1 MKESFLVFDF
11 TNVNLINCLFN
22 QDERKSNIRFFF
34 NFFFT
39 LKQLGIVMVINV
51 YNQTRTIYLAEYWR
65 WKISHIFE
73 SVLAFFK
80 Q

>member
-1 MKESFLVFDF
+1 MKG
-11 TNVNLINCLFN
+11 N
-22 QDERKSNIRFFF
+22 QILEFF
-34 NFFFT
+34 FFFT

-51 YNQTRTIYLAEYWR
+51 YNLTRTIYLAEYWR

-73 SVLAFFK
+73 SVLALFK